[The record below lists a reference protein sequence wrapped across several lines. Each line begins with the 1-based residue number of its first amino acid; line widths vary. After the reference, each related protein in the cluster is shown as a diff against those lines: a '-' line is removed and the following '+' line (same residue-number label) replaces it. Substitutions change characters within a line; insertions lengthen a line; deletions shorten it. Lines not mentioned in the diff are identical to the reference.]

1 MAAGGRTSSVRLKY
15 MDTYQMQETIWA
27 RSQLLLTQDAVSIPL
42 TNSSIQLVSV
52 SKGMHPDHARSL
64 LTLLSEVSDGEMED
78 EVARTLKYQPL
89 ALASVSIY
97 VREVRKSKVSVS
109 FGWGD

>member
-27 RSQLLLTQDAVSIPL
+27 RGQLLLTTQDAVSIPL
-42 TNSSIQLVSV
+42 TNSAIQLVSV

-64 LTLLSEVSDGEMED
+64 STLLSEVSDGEMED
-78 EVARTLKYQPL
+78 EVAR
-89 ALASVSIY
+89 A
-97 VREVRKSKVSVS
+97 
-109 FGWGD
+109 